1 MRGMLGSKARRY
13 RLAAG
18 AAAIGAALAVT
29 ACGSDGES
37 SKSSAA
43 AGGDTSKKV
52 EIAWFLP
59 IANSFMDPATKAV
72 HDAAKKFNAEI
83 RTYDAN
89 FDPGKQF
96 NAMQDA
102 LSSGKKWDGWVV
114 SPVDG
119 ATVAP
124 GVKDATAQDI
134 PVTCLISTCGPDSI
148 STEPQSGEKA
158 FIGPDAKRLGGKLG
172 DLSVEACEGKE
183 PCEVFLLTIDP
194 KFSVDVAMKKE
205 MEAIIAK
212 NPSVKLTSSTKG
224 GAVDP
229 EVARVTT
236 QDYLQSHPGVDVIT
250 STADQMTR
258 GIELAVKDAGLTDKV
273 KIISLGASR
282 QGVEA
287 VKEGRWFANVVRVPY
302 DEGYK
307 AAELAIKAAR
317 GEEVPTSVTVDELA
331 PVEVIKKDNAA
342 DFEGQWDA

>member
-1 MRGMLGSKARRY
+1 MRRTLGSKTRRY

-18 AAAIGAALAVT
+18 VAAAGAALALT
-29 ACGSDGES
+29 ACGGDDA
-37 SKSSAA
+37 SSAGGDA
-43 AGGDTSKKV
+43 ADTSKKV
-52 EIAWFLP
+52 NIAWFLP
-59 IANSFMDPATKAV
+59 IANSFMEPADKAV
-72 HDAAKKFNAEI
+72 HDAAKKLNAEV

-89 FDPGKQF
+89 FDPSKQF
-96 NAMQDA
+96 NSMQDA
-102 LSSGKKWDGWVV
+102 LTSGTKWDAWVV

-124 GVKDATAQDI
+124 GVKDATSQGI

-148 STEPQSGEKA
+148 STQPQSGEKA
-158 FIGPDAKRLGGKLG
+158 FVGPDAKRLGGKLG
-172 DLSVEACEGKE
+172 DLTVEACEGKD

-205 MEAIIAK
+205 MEAIIAD

-258 GIELAVKDAGLTDKV
+258 GIELAVKDAGLTGKV

-287 VKEGRWFANVVRVPY
+287 VKEGRWYANVVRVPY

-307 AAELAIKAAR
+307 AAELAIRAAR
-317 GEEVPTSVTVDELA
+317 GEDVEPSVTVDKLA
-331 PVEVIKKDNAA
+331 PVEVIRKDNAA
-342 DFEGQWDA
+342 EFEGQWEA